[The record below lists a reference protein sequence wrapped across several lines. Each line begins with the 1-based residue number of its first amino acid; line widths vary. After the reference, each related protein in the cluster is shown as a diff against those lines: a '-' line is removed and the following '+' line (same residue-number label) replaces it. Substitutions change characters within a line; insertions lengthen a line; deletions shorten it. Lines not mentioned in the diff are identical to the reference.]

1 MRGPLI
7 VVRELLLVAAFLGL
21 LLARLNLGE
30 SRGELLLAFLGLL
43 GEPFVRFAVGLV
55 GDLGVRGGALLGRD
69 SLVPVLRIVRLLR
82 RRGAAVPEH
91 AVQPA
96 LPRAAQSF
104 VRGFQDEKRLRLVLL
119 VAALL
124 DAQGQHL
131 VSVGD
136 LVVGDGGLV
145 DVEHGV
151 RVGSGGEDP
160 SSLLV
165 GVEEERAF
173 FGGRRCGFFLRRFLG
188 RGGG

>member
-7 VVRELLLVAAFLGL
+7 VVRELLLVATFLGL

-30 SRGELLLAFLGLL
+30 SRGELLLALLGLL
-43 GEPFVRFAVGLV
+43 GEPFVGFALGLV

-160 SSLLV
+160 SSLLIR
-165 GVEEERAF
+165 VEEERAF
-173 FGGRRCGFFLRRFLG
+173 FSGRRCGFFLRRFLG

>member
-30 SRGELLLAFLGLL
+30 CRGELLLAFLGLL
-43 GEPFVRFAVGLV
+43 GEPFVGFAVGLV

-91 AVQPA
+91 AVQSA

-104 VRGFQDEKRLRLVLL
+104 VRGFQDEKRLCFVLL

-173 FGGRRCGFFLRRFLG
+173 FGGRRCGFFLKRVLG